1 MPDSDEKREAFE
13 SFDRLEQRVIR
24 LIKLFAELK
33 EENRKLKEQRTVGGD
48 VSDGEV
54 KEVLNLI
61 KDKVKNL
68 LNMLDEIGI

>member
-33 EENRKLKEQRTVGGD
+33 EQRTVGGD
-48 VSDGEV
+48 VSDGGV